1 MNIIALVLVTCLP
14 HGSHCKSI
22 VQHPTPVSDEECN
35 KRAAELQNN
44 LAGTIDDSGYRPLQ
58 VICMYGD
65 PEQDEK

>member
-22 VQHPTPVSDEECN
+22 VQHPTPVSHEDCN